1 MIMDYLQ
8 SPSMTAL
15 FLTGMIIFIILI
27 LMIKNYKSI
36 ISLNYYQKIMLL
48 TSLTIAIGSHGLMH
62 LGAEKQYNFNPYTWI

>member
-36 ISLNYYQKIMLL
+36 IGLNYYQKIMLL

>member
-1 MIMDYLQ
+1 MITDYLK
-8 SPSMTAL
+8 SPSMTSL

-36 ISLNYYQKIMLL
+36 IGLNYYQKIMLL

>member
-1 MIMDYLQ
+1 MIADYLK
-8 SPSMTAL
+8 SPSMTSL

-36 ISLNYYQKIMLL
+36 IGLNYYQKIMLL